1 MKNTEII
8 KNLELILECEA
19 TNYLE
24 SSERLFLMN
33 ILQKL
38 ETKNYELSEISP
50 SVGLL
55 QFIRS
60 TPGVLA
66 PLVGQKSDSHVTDN
80 LQVMKIDALSK
91 DDFEKT
97 VKNLTS

>member
-8 KNLELILECEA
+8 KNLELILESEA

-38 ETKNYELSEISP
+38 ETKNYDLSENEQILS
-50 SVGLL
+50 
-55 QFIRS
+55 
-60 TPGVLA
+60 
-66 PLVGQKSDSHVTDN
+66 N
-80 LQVMKIDALSK
+80 KIIKKYNKFLS
-91 DDFEKT
+91 
-97 VKNLTS
+97 

>member
-8 KNLELILECEA
+8 KNLELILESEA

-38 ETKNYELSEISP
+38 DSKTYELSENEQI
-50 SVGLL
+50 LL
-55 QFIRS
+55 
-60 TPGVLA
+60 
-66 PLVGQKSDSHVTDN
+66 N
-80 LQVMKIDALSK
+80 KITKKYNKFL
-91 DDFEKT
+91 
-97 VKNLTS
+97 N

>member
-8 KNLELILECEA
+8 KNLELILESEA

-38 ETKNYELSEISP
+38 ETKNYELSENEQILS
-50 SVGLL
+50 
-55 QFIRS
+55 
-60 TPGVLA
+60 
-66 PLVGQKSDSHVTDN
+66 N
-80 LQVMKIDALSK
+80 KIIKKYNKFS
-91 DDFEKT
+91 
-97 VKNLTS
+97 S

>member
-8 KNLELILECEA
+8 KNLELILESEA

-38 ETKNYELSEISP
+38 ETKNYDLSENEQI
-50 SVGLL
+50 
-55 QFIRS
+55 
-60 TPGVLA
+60 
-66 PLVGQKSDSHVTDN
+66 
-80 LQVMKIDALSK
+80 LSNQIIK
-91 DDFEKT
+91 KYNKF
-97 VKNLTS
+97 SS

>member
-8 KNLELILECEA
+8 KNLKLILESEA

-38 ETKNYELSEISP
+38 ETKNYELSENEQILS
-50 SVGLL
+50 
-55 QFIRS
+55 
-60 TPGVLA
+60 
-66 PLVGQKSDSHVTDN
+66 N
-80 LQVMKIDALSK
+80 KIIKKYNKFS
-91 DDFEKT
+91 
-97 VKNLTS
+97 S

>member
-8 KNLELILECEA
+8 KNLELILETEA

-38 ETKNYELSEISP
+38 ETKNYELSENEQILS
-50 SVGLL
+50 
-55 QFIRS
+55 
-60 TPGVLA
+60 
-66 PLVGQKSDSHVTDN
+66 N
-80 LQVMKIDALSK
+80 KIIKKYNKFS
-91 DDFEKT
+91 
-97 VKNLTS
+97 N

>member
-8 KNLELILECEA
+8 KNLELILESEA

-38 ETKNYELSEISP
+38 ETKNYDLSENEQILS
-50 SVGLL
+50 
-55 QFIRS
+55 
-60 TPGVLA
+60 
-66 PLVGQKSDSHVTDN
+66 N
-80 LQVMKIDALSK
+80 KIIKKYNKFLG
-91 DDFEKT
+91 
-97 VKNLTS
+97 

>member
-8 KNLELILECEA
+8 KNLELILESEA

-38 ETKNYELSEISP
+38 ETKNYELSENEQILS
-50 SVGLL
+50 
-55 QFIRS
+55 
-60 TPGVLA
+60 
-66 PLVGQKSDSHVTDN
+66 N
-80 LQVMKIDALSK
+80 KIIKKYNKFLD
-91 DDFEKT
+91 
-97 VKNLTS
+97 

>member
-8 KNLELILECEA
+8 KNLELILESEA

-38 ETKNYELSEISP
+38 ETRNYELSENEQILS
-50 SVGLL
+50 
-55 QFIRS
+55 
-60 TPGVLA
+60 
-66 PLVGQKSDSHVTDN
+66 N
-80 LQVMKIDALSK
+80 KIIKKYNKFLG
-91 DDFEKT
+91 
-97 VKNLTS
+97 